1 MMRVFLDTNILMD
14 VAEFRRYSTEA
25 KNILEL
31 CRHGAFE
38 TFAATM
44 SFATMSY
51 LLRHQPRERVHALF
65 EQLTNVVNVVSVTTE
80 QFERAMA
87 VGVVRDFEDL
97 MQYQSAVDAGCDVII
112 TNNGEDFLEF
122 SQLPVV
128 SSRDFLLNY
137 YRQQEGK

>member
-44 SFATMSY
+44 SFTTTSY

>member
-1 MMRVFLDTNILMD
+1 
-14 VAEFRRYSTEA
+14 
-25 KNILEL
+25 
-31 CRHGAFE
+31 
-38 TFAATM
+38 
-44 SFATMSY
+44 
-51 LLRHQPRERVHALF
+51 
-65 EQLTNVVNVVSVTTE
+65 
-80 QFERAMA
+80 MA